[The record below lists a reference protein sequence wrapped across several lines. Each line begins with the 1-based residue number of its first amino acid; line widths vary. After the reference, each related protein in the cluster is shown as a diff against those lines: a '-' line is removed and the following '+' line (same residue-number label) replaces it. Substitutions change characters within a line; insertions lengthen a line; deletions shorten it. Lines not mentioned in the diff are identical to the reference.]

1 MLRAWTLQSPVGAVS
16 PCSQGGGHCNQSVYP
31 TDGITDDPPWVCL
44 ETLASI
50 CSQTLAWVSYGVL
63 ARVGREMLARV
74 SSAPA
79 LGCQLSE

>member
-50 CSQTLAWVSYGVL
+50 CSQTLAWVSHGVL
-63 ARVGREMLARV
+63 ARVGREILARV